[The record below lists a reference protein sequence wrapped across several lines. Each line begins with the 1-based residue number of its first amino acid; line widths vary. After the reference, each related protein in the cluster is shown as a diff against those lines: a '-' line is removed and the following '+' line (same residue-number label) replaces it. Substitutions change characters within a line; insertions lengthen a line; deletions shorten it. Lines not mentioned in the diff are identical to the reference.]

1 MTIEFI
7 NFLARWGHVLFGIVW
22 IGMLY
27 YFNFVQGGYFKEAS
41 AEGLADAKAKLAP
54 SALWWFRWGAMFTFI
69 TGLYLL
75 HSISSV
81 LNNYIIV
88 GAAMGTLMAIIV
100 TKGYSEDK
108 KTATFRKKIESLPA
122 KSYAKI
128 EMILEDVLAIN
139 NLFNVSFFDGNQL
152 FEKSF
157 EFRKNT
163 INEKALQEIPL
174 MNLKGILK
182 S

>member
-1 MTIEFI
+1 MKKDILIPEVK
-7 NFLARWGHVLFGIVW
+7 NVHVAVVRE
-22 IGMLY
+22 Y
-27 YFNFVQGGYFKEAS
+27 
-41 AEGLADAKAKLAP
+41 
-54 SALWWFRWGAMFTFI
+54 
-69 TGLYLL
+69 
-75 HSISSV
+75 
-81 LNNYIIV
+81 NNDYKVFDWNAYIINDKPV
-88 GAAMGTLMAIIV
+88 ALEMVIIV

-128 EMILEDVLAIN
+128 EMLLEDVLAIN
-139 NLFNVSFFDGNQL
+139 NLFNISFFDGNQL

-174 MNLKGILK
+174 MNLKGVLK

>member
-1 MTIEFI
+1 MKKDILIPE
-7 NFLARWGHVLFGIVW
+7 V
-22 IGMLY
+22 
-27 YFNFVQGGYFKEAS
+27 KEVYIAVVREYNDDYKVFDWN
-41 AEGLADAKAKLAP
+41 A
-54 SALWWFRWGAMFTFI
+54 
-69 TGLYLL
+69 
-75 HSISSV
+75 
-81 LNNYIIV
+81 YIINDKPV
-88 GAAMGTLMAIIV
+88 ALEMVIIV

>member
-1 MTIEFI
+1 MKKDILIPE
-7 NFLARWGHVLFGIVW
+7 V
-22 IGMLY
+22 
-27 YFNFVQGGYFKEAS
+27 KEVYIAVVREYNDDYKVFDWN
-41 AEGLADAKAKLAP
+41 A
-54 SALWWFRWGAMFTFI
+54 
-69 TGLYLL
+69 
-75 HSISSV
+75 
-81 LNNYIIV
+81 YIINDKPV
-88 GAAMGTLMAIIV
+88 ALEMVIIV

-108 KTATFRKKIESLPA
+108 KTATFRKKIESLAA

-139 NLFNVSFFDGNQL
+139 NLFNVSFFDGNLL

>member
-1 MTIEFI
+1 LKKDIHIPE
-7 NFLARWGHVLFGIVW
+7 V
-22 IGMLY
+22 
-27 YFNFVQGGYFKEAS
+27 KEVYIAVVHEYNDDYKVFDWN
-41 AEGLADAKAKLAP
+41 A
-54 SALWWFRWGAMFTFI
+54 
-69 TGLYLL
+69 
-75 HSISSV
+75 
-81 LNNYIIV
+81 YIINNKPV
-88 GAAMGTLMAIIV
+88 SLEMVIIV

-122 KSYAKI
+122 KSFAKI
-128 EMILEDVLAIN
+128 EILLEDVLATN

-174 MNLKGILK
+174 MNLKGVLK

>member
-1 MTIEFI
+1 LKKDILIPEVK
-7 NFLARWGHVLFGIVW
+7 NVHVAVVRA
-22 IGMLY
+22 Y
-27 YFNFVQGGYFKEAS
+27 
-41 AEGLADAKAKLAP
+41 
-54 SALWWFRWGAMFTFI
+54 
-69 TGLYLL
+69 
-75 HSISSV
+75 
-81 LNNYIIV
+81 NNDYKVFDWNAYIINDKPV
-88 GAAMGTLMAIIV
+88 ALEMVIIV

-128 EMILEDVLAIN
+128 EMLLEDVLAIN

-174 MNLKGILK
+174 MNLKGVLK

>member
-1 MTIEFI
+1 MKKDILIPE
-7 NFLARWGHVLFGIVW
+7 V
-22 IGMLY
+22 
-27 YFNFVQGGYFKEAS
+27 KEVYIAVVREYNVDYKVFDWN
-41 AEGLADAKAKLAP
+41 A
-54 SALWWFRWGAMFTFI
+54 
-69 TGLYLL
+69 
-75 HSISSV
+75 
-81 LNNYIIV
+81 YIINDKPV
-88 GAAMGTLMAIIV
+88 ALEMVIIV

-174 MNLKGILK
+174 MNLKGVLK
-182 S
+182 P

>member
-1 MTIEFI
+1 
-7 NFLARWGHVLFGIVW
+7 
-22 IGMLY
+22 
-27 YFNFVQGGYFKEAS
+27 
-41 AEGLADAKAKLAP
+41 
-54 SALWWFRWGAMFTFI
+54 
-69 TGLYLL
+69 
-75 HSISSV
+75 
-81 LNNYIIV
+81 
-88 GAAMGTLMAIIV
+88 
-100 TKGYSEDK
+100 
-108 KTATFRKKIESLPA
+108 
-122 KSYAKI
+122 
-128 EMILEDVLAIN
+128 MILEDVLAIN